1 MKKIKSYKDF
11 LLENHNHITFS
22 NWVIPSI
29 EDLKREYMVEHEFKG
44 LGYFETEEDFI
55 EACLNSNIEEIT
67 TEDDYNIG
75 NRSHTESYEEIIDM
89 IKHYASYPQYRN
101 EKTVRDIYNGFENN
115 RPMACPI
122 IFDDG
127 GERFVFSGNT
137 RIDIAFQL
145 GINPKVLIIKV

>member
-1 MKKIKSYKDF
+1 MIKIKSMEDF
-11 LLENHNHITFS
+11 LLENHNTQTFS
-22 NWVIPSI
+22 NWVMPSI
-29 EDLKREYMVEHEFKG
+29 EDLKREFMVEHEFKG
-44 LGYFETEEDFI
+44 LDYFQSEDDFMD
-55 EACLNSNIEEIT
+55 ACLNSEIEIIT
-67 TEDDYNIG
+67 PEDDYSIG
-75 NRSHTESYEEIIDM
+75 NRSHTNSYEEIISM

-137 RIDIAFQL
+137 RMDIAFQL
-145 GINPKVLIIKV
+145 GINPKVLVVEV